1 MKRQLELSAAIY
13 DSEKQ
18 ARRILDVLEQM
29 HKGSTITLA
38 DLAMVTKESDGK
50 VHIKE
55 TREVS
60 GLKGATRGA
69 IITGIF
75 GVIYP
80 PSLLV
85 TATAGGIAGGLW
97 GRLRDTGIKTGQLKD
112 FADTLQPGK
121 AGVVALS
128 EAQHVSE
135 IEATM
140 AEWNAT
146 IVHHGFDDRDTR
158 ELDMAAHATDDSA

>member
-1 MKRQLELSAAIY
+1 MDKQLELTAAVY
-13 DSEKQ
+13 EGEEQ
-18 ARRILDVLEQM
+18 ASRILDGLQRM
-29 HKGSTITLA
+29 HRGSTITLA

-69 IITGIF
+69 VVTGIF

-85 TATAGGIAGGLW
+85 TAAGGAIAGGLW
-97 GRLRDTGIKTGQLKD
+97 GRLRDSGIKTGQLKEFGD
-112 FADTLQPGK
+112 ALTPGK
-121 AGVVALS
+121 AAVVALS
-128 EAQHVSE
+128 EAQHVPE
-135 IEATM
+135 IEAVM
-140 AEWNAT
+140 DEWNAT
-146 IVHHGFDDRDTR
+146 MIHHSFDGRDTK
-158 ELDMAAHATDDSA
+158 ELDKAAHAGDRSA